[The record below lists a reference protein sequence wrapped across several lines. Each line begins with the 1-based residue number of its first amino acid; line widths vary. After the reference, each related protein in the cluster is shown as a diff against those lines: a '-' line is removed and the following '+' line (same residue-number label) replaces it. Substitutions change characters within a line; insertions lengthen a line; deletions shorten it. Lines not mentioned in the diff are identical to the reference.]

1 MCSMSADLLSLNGF
15 EGVPISS
22 TAFSRET
29 NHGDHNVSIQHTSSS
44 DHVKKTGD
52 LSAGNSARNPA
63 SEPAKHPYSQ
73 LFNSEFAD
81 SQSKSEGPSKPV
93 FLDEIASSVDEN
105 AGKGDGLLDNCGILP
120 GNCLPCLASTVPPI
134 EKRRSLSS
142 SPPSARKKAAL
153 KLSFKWKDGHPN
165 NTLRE
170 YYTTKFGIVGFSSW
184 NSDRH
189 GCISIY
195 LLRLLQIML
204 LQSPYNCFSFCF

>member
-1 MCSMSADLLSLNGF
+1 MLSLNGF
-15 EGVPISS
+15 EV
-22 TAFSRET
+22 SRDT
-29 NHGDHNVSIQHTSSS
+29 NHGDHTVNVQCTASS
-44 DHVKKTGD
+44 DWMKKTGD
-52 LSAGNSARNPA
+52 LSAGNSAQNSV
-63 SEPAKHPYSQ
+63 SEAGKHSNSQ
-73 LFNSEFAD
+73 LVSSDYAD
-81 SQSKSEGPSKPV
+81 SLSKSEGPSQPV

-105 AGKGDGLLDNCGILP
+105 AGKGEGLLDNCGILP

-204 LQSPYNCFSFCF
+204 HQSPYNFFSFCF